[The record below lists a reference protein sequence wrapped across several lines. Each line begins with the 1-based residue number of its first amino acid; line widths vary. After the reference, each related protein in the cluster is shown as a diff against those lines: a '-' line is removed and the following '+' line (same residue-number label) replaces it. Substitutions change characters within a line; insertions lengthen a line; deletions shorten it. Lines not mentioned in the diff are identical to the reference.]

1 MLNNIVHKTAHVVR
15 IVVNLDVCW
24 FIRDHQLKVMTKTS
38 STGARGKNPF
48 RTPRPMI
55 DVGVVSLLFLIISIT
70 KSTKSSTWG
79 SNSLCNVIIGCCLN

>member
-38 STGARGKNPF
+38 STGGAREEKNPF

-55 DVGVVSLLFLIISIT
+55 DVGVVSLLFLIISIAQRVLRGVLIRYT
-70 KSTKSSTWG
+70 T
-79 SNSLCNVIIGCCLN
+79 LLLAVV

>member
-38 STGARGKNPF
+38 STGSRGKNPF

-55 DVGVVSLLFLIISIT
+55 DVGVVSLLFLIISIAQRVLRGVLIRYT
-70 KSTKSSTWG
+70 T
-79 SNSLCNVIIGCCLN
+79 LLLAVV